1 MMRKEWKLF
10 SRITQS
16 EINQLKAAHIE
27 VFVKNEPPP
36 VEIKAIN
43 TIIKVDLFLPDI
55 AFYTTTEKQET
66 LLVLMFGKDVQ
77 CVGYLNDQ
85 LYY

>member
-1 MMRKEWKLF
+1 MRKEWKF
-10 SRITQS
+10 FNRHITTT
-16 EINQLKAAHIE
+16 EIEQLKAANIE
-27 VFVKNEPPP
+27 VFVGSDPPP

-43 TIIKVDLFLPDI
+43 TIINVDLFLPDI

-66 LLVLMFGKDVQ
+66 LLALMFGKDVQ
-77 CVGYLNDQ
+77 CVGYLDDR